1 MKSLFR
7 SQRNQRNVFMMTDN
21 KLWKIS
27 FNLESEF
34 VDQLI
39 TLTKSLFKKKKRN
52 SECIIYLLFF
62 LIKTNSYYTYIY
74 NEAFDGR

>member
-7 SQRNQRNVFMMTDN
+7 SQRNQRNVLMMTDN

-39 TLTKSLFKKKKRN
+39 TLTKSLFKKKETV
-52 SECIIYLLFF
+52 SVLFIYYFF
-62 LIKTNSYYTYIY
+62 K
-74 NEAFDGR
+74 